1 MKFQFDPEKAKSNL
15 KKHMVSFADAEAVFY
30 DSLAIHQEDH
40 YSEGQERFIAIDM
53 KAEYDFSQGKRGAL
67 IPSKGK
73 TRITIYVENEILEE
87 FRSRAEEVG
96 AGYQTIMNNALKEY
110 LNKKLEKPLT

>member
-40 YSEGQERFIAIDM
+40 YSEGEERFITIGMGSTNKLIVVIYTFRDDEIRVISARHATRQE
-53 KAEYDFSQGKRGAL
+53 KREYESG
-67 IPSKGK
+67 I
-73 TRITIYVENEILEE
+73 
-87 FRSRAEEVG
+87 
-96 AGYQTIMNNALKEY
+96 
-110 LNKKLEKPLT
+110 